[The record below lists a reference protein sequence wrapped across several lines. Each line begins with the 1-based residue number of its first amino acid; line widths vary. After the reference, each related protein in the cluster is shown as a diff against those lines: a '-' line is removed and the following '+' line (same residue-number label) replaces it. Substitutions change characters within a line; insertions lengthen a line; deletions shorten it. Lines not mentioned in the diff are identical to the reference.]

1 MTKIEYQKQVLKEIF
16 KLDTPSQE
24 AATNKPKYI
33 PSIRFE
39 DAHKYTDYRSNANYP
54 GYEGL

>member
-16 KLDTPSQE
+16 EPEKKQQE
-24 AATNKPKYI
+24 PKKYI
-33 PSIRFE
+33 PCIRFE